1 LVNKRRGA
9 SKEDFAQWVSMAFK
23 KALTTT
29 NICKGFSTIGIWPL
43 NTYVMASKMQP
54 FEAFVDSEFEM

>member
-1 LVNKRRGA
+1 
-9 SKEDFAQWVSMAFK
+9 VSLAFT

-29 NICKGFSTIGIWPL
+29 NICKGFSAIGIWPL